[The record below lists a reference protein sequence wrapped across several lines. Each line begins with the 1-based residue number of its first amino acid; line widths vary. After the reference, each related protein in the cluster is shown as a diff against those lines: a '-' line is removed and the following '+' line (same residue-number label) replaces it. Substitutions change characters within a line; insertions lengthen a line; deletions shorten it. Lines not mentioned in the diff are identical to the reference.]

1 MTFYSL
7 EALSESDMNPH
18 HVHIC
23 THEILLRIL
32 LRENVSLLSQFC
44 GLELRQLTRHLVV
57 RIRGQDAL
65 GLHIHL
71 YQNAVKENQCFASS
85 SENPNLTKLL
95 GMNFIFK
102 HQRGRKNTH
111 QAEQMLHDV
120 SGCSMV

>member
-1 MTFYSL
+1 MTFYPS

-71 YQNAVKENQCFASS
+71 YQNAVKENQCFAPS
-85 SENPNLTKLL
+85 SEIP
-95 GMNFIFK
+95 
-102 HQRGRKNTH
+102 HQITRDELYFQTPERGKKYP
-111 QAEQMLHDV
+111 
-120 SGCSMV
+120 SS